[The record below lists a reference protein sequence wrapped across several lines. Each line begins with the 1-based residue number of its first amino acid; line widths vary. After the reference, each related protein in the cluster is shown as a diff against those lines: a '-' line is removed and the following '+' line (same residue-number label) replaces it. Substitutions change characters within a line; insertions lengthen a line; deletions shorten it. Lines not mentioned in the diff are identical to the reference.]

1 MLDEAT
7 SALDGEIE
15 NRIIEEVFNLSE
27 NITLVIIAHRKSTIK
42 RCKIIYEFNNGI
54 LNLSHIKMF
63 KFESCPFS

>member
-1 MLDEAT
+1 MFDEVT

-42 RCKIIYEFNNGI
+42 
-54 LNLSHIKMF
+54 KM
-63 KFESCPFS
+63 

>member
-27 NITLVIIAHRKSTIK
+27 NITLVIIAHRKNTIK

-54 LNLSHIKMF
+54 LNLSTHQDV
-63 KFESCPFS
+63 